1 VSLASTRNRESEK
14 SVLDSGRNPMQH
26 RLDLQN
32 AAIDF
37 LRRLARLDPHRAGGG
52 IAAQNAR
59 GSERSLAGTV
69 RRLCHRDPA
78 HGPGSGIVN
87 QALTRVAD
95 YLGARSAKVIPVLH
109 AGSRFEIG
117 WNMQRL
123 RLKADGR
130 IVELRDGREFPLAPA
145 TAVAEPVA
153 TSAVP
158 VAPSVAAQEAVPA
171 PAVRD
176 LRRRARLT
184 QLEFASRLGVPVE
197 TIRNWEQGKRMPR
210 GPARALLAVI
220 AHAPE
225 TVFSALAKA

>member
-1 VSLASTRNRESEK
+1 LK
-14 SVLDSGRNPMQH
+14 
-26 RLDLQN
+26 
-32 AAIDF
+32 I
-37 LRRLARLDPHRAGGG
+37 
-52 IAAQNAR
+52 
-59 GSERSLAGTV
+59 
-69 RRLCHRDPA
+69 
-78 HGPGSGIVN
+78 
-87 QALTRVAD
+87 
-95 YLGARSAKVIPVLH
+95 K
-109 AGSRFEIG
+109 

-145 TAVAEPVA
+145 MALA
-153 TSAVP
+153 TPPMTSP
-158 VAPSVAAQEAVPA
+158 VAPSAAPAETA

-197 TIRNWEQGKRMPR
+197 TIRNWEQGKRLPR

-225 TVFSALAKA
+225 TVFSALAKS